1 MYSATQH
8 EEFDKHWWVT
18 DEQGVDHL
26 VAGAETEE
34 RAIEIWKEAEDL
46 DNKIKV

>member
-1 MYSATQH
+1 MYSAIQH

-18 DEQGVDHL
+18 DEQGVKHL

-34 RAIEIWKEAEDL
+34 KAIEIWKEAQSP
-46 DNKIKV
+46 NKGLE